1 MHFSFLFLICL
12 RFSNNAVVI
21 PSTSTTEVAL
31 GSISSMEFCCSI
43 SPIETISKKKLLFL
57 SKSNTTIAQGD
68 VLLNTQTV
76 LLPQGETL
84 KNYKIELTID
94 CRGMSTTNI
103 NCRGGSLFNFINGT
117 GCNIQIRNK
126 RSSAFIEIYAWRK
139 KQRRSSKSQKL
150 ILCLVSN

>member
-1 MHFSFLFLICL
+1 MNHAFFISFLICL

-84 KNYKIELTID
+84 KNYKIELIEMNAQFNVKHNLAYY
-94 CRGMSTTNI
+94 GQQQ
-103 NCRGGSLFNFINGT
+103 LFNST
-117 GCNIQIRNK
+117 GQFHPSPAAEAKNVLENC
-126 RSSAFIEIYAWRK
+126 
-139 KQRRSSKSQKL
+139 
-150 ILCLVSN
+150 